1 MKYLIIINPNSG
13 KKKSI
18 DMFNSFV
25 VPKLKEK
32 NHSFEYKI
40 TKYQHHAEE
49 IAKKSIKVASDI
61 CVFTNDN
68 LSMEKI

>member
-1 MKYLIIINPNSG
+1 MNLGKYLIIINPNSG

-49 IAKKSIKVASDI
+49 IAKEISNKL
-61 CVFTNDN
+61 
-68 LSMEKI
+68 LSAIDENIAD